1 MIVNGYFF
9 IYWRHFD
16 NVISGTESWFID
28 IFYLIF
34 MTQFLQLTFQKGF
47 VIPKWLFS
55 RLKDD
60 RLKLNKISFLNVK
73 EKIIGT
79 CWARKLSIKISAKF
93 WKFFFIYNFPV
104 WNNRWRYIQQKLCQ
118 FPRNF
123 LWYQYLGTNLLNKV
137 GIGSKS
143 FQIPLTLLIFC

>member
-9 IYWRHFD
+9 LYI
-16 NVISGTESWFID
+16 ED
-28 IFYLIF
+28 ILITSFLVLSPDLSTYFLIF

-123 LWYQYLGTNLLNKV
+123 QWYQYLGTNLLNKV